1 MSMYKCFLSYSFEY
15 RHVMVAIKGL
25 LKALEFDVDVID
37 EPDDQSPPKEVVRE
51 RILESD
57 CVVVLFGP
65 KDKPRG
71 IEKSVRPAK
80 WPYDEALFA
89 HGRKP
94 LTLILHKGTDEIP
107 EFLKD
112 EQAPPRF
119 NFWDDASFRENVA
132 HVVKHLCDFKRR
144 VEGQTGKR
152 DFLYKRVE
160 CHTRIQNRGV
170 LYADWY
176 HEVLAEQPIDHF
188 HHTLKPL
195 TDNHLQEAMD
205 CFLNKKYE
213 IEATLPRPPKHDLS
227 IEHFKNDL
235 QECEYLVKVEPAL
248 KPGEVL
254 GYRRRFILPNWYPLT
269 RDEIKAA
276 LNARSLD
283 RKFPRTLFD
292 ERFFGG
298 SISFPHPAENVVFAI
313 HFPRSLVKLENYG
326 VVVVDRLSPHEN
338 VGETARSRHYLKLI
352 DDPAS
357 PELIL
362 ELKLPRP
369 LVGYRY
375 YLQYEVAE

>member
-1 MSMYKCFLSYSFEY
+1 MYKCFLSYSFEY
-15 RHVMVAIKGL
+15 RHIMVAIKGM
-25 LKALEFDVDVID
+25 LEVLGFDIQPV
-37 EPDDQSPPKEVVRE
+37 EGPDDQRSPKEVVRE

-65 KDKPRG
+65 KEKPKG
-71 IEKSVRPAK
+71 NEKNLRPAK

-89 HGRKP
+89 CGRKP
-94 LTLILHKGTDEIP
+94 ITLILHKGIEEIP

-112 EQAPPRF
+112 EQSSPRF
-119 NFWDDASFRENVA
+119 NFWDDASFREQVS
-132 HVVKHLCDFKRR
+132 HVLRHLFNFRQR
-144 VEGQTGKR
+144 VEGQAGNR
-152 DFLYKRVE
+152 EFRYRHVE
-160 CHTRIQNRGV
+160 CHTRIQSKDI

-176 HEVLAEQPIDHF
+176 NEVVAEQRIDHF

-195 TDNHLQEAMD
+195 TDNHLHATMD
-205 CFLNKKYE
+205 CIKNKKYE
-213 IEATLPRPPKHDLS
+213 LEATLPKPSKHDLS
-227 IEHFKNDL
+227 IEYFKEGP

-248 KPGEVL
+248 KVGEVL

-269 RDEIKAA
+269 RNEIKAA
-276 LNARSLD
+276 LDARSLD
-283 RKFPRTLFD
+283 GKFPRALFN

-298 SISFPHPAENVVFAI
+298 SISFPHPAESVVFAI
-313 HFPRSLVKLENYG
+313 HFPRSLIKLEDYS
-326 VVVVDRLSPHEN
+326 VVVIDRLSPHEN
-338 VGETARSRHYLKLI
+338 VDETARCKHYLKLV

-375 YLQYEVAE
+375 YLQYEISE